1 MKIISDT
8 AHGILDYLTVAI
20 FALAPSILGL
30 TGFAALVSYALAA
43 IHLVMTLLTNMPL
56 GVFKIIPMRLHALVE
71 MLVGP
76 VLVVAALVLP
86 TILGD
91 KREFFLV
98 MGLVILA
105 VWLLSSYGRPAVVLS
120 RIRPD
125 RRGTKITPVRISPPG
140 SRVQKHRSSSCRS
153 TSWRARRGQ

>member
-1 MKIISDT
+1 MKVMSDT

-30 TGFAALVSYALAA
+30 SGFAAPVSYALAA

-98 MGLVILA
+98 MGLVIVA
-105 VWLLSSYGRPAVVLS
+105 ARLLSSYGRPAVVPQ
-120 RIRPD
+120 PD
-125 RRGTKITPVRISPPG
+125 STCRTKHERTP
-140 SRVQKHRSSSCRS
+140 
-153 TSWRARRGQ
+153 

>member
-1 MKIISDT
+1 MIFPKTIHQRQENSMKVVSDT

-20 FALAPSILGL
+20 FALAPGILGL

-43 IHLVMTLLTNMPL
+43 IHLIMTLLTNMPL
-56 GVFKIIPMRLHALVE
+56 GVVKIIPMRLHALVE

-86 TILGD
+86 TLLGD

-105 VWLLSSYGRPAVVLS
+105 VWFLSSYGRPAAA
-120 RIRPD
+120 PQA
-125 RRGTKITPVRISPPG
+125 PP
-140 SRVQKHRSSSCRS
+140 S
-153 TSWRARRGQ
+153 

>member
-1 MKIISDT
+1 MKVISDT
-8 AHGILDYLTVAI
+8 THGLLDYLTVAI

-30 TGFAALVSYALAA
+30 SGFAALVSYALAA
-43 IHLVMTLLTNMPL
+43 IHLLMTVLTDMPL
-56 GVFKIIPMRLHALVE
+56 GVLKIIPIRLHALVE

-86 TILGD
+86 TLFGD

-105 VWLLSSYGRPAVVLS
+105 VWLLSSYGRPAAA
-120 RIRPD
+120 PQ
-125 RRGTKITPVRISPPG
+125 TP
-140 SRVQKHRSSSCRS
+140 SS
-153 TSWRARRGQ
+153 

>member
-1 MKIISDT
+1 MEEKNMKVISDK

-20 FALAPSILGL
+20 FALAPSVLDL
-30 TGFAALVSYALAA
+30 MGFAALVSYALAA

-56 GVFKIIPMRLHALVE
+56 GVLKIMPMRLHALVE

-76 VLVVAALVLP
+76 VLVLAALVFP

-105 VWLLSSYGRPAVVLS
+105 VWLLSSYG
-120 RIRPD
+120 
-125 RRGTKITPVRISPPG
+125 SPSIARQP
-140 SRVQKHRSSSCRS
+140 RS
-153 TSWRARRGQ
+153 T

>member
-1 MKIISDT
+1 MKVVSDT

-20 FALAPSILGL
+20 FALAPGILGL

-43 IHLVMTLLTNMPL
+43 VHLIMTLLTNMPL
-56 GVFKIIPMRLHALVE
+56 GVVKIIPMRLHALVE

-86 TILGD
+86 TLLGD

-105 VWLLSSYGRPAVVLS
+105 VWFLSSYGRPAAA
-120 RIRPD
+120 PQA
-125 RRGTKITPVRISPPG
+125 PP
-140 SRVQKHRSSSCRS
+140 S
-153 TSWRARRGQ
+153 

>member
-8 AHGILDYLTVAI
+8 AHGILDYLTVAT

-30 TGFAALVSYALAA
+30 TGVAALVSYALAA
-43 IHLVMTLLTNMPL
+43 IHLAMTLLTNMPL

-86 TILGD
+86 TTLGD

-105 VWLLSSYGRPAVVLS
+105 VWFLSSYGPPAVA
-120 RIRPD
+120 RE
-125 RRGTKITPVRISPPG
+125 
-140 SRVQKHRSSSCRS
+140 SSS
-153 TSWRARRGQ
+153 T

>member
-1 MKIISDT
+1 MKVISDT

-43 IHLVMTLLTNMPL
+43 IHLVMTVLTNMPL
-56 GVFKIIPMRLHALVE
+56 GVLKIIPMRLHAIVE

-105 VWLLSSYGRPAVVLS
+105 VWLLSSYGRPAVA
-120 RIRPD
+120 RQP
-125 RRGTKITPVRISPPG
+125 
-140 SRVQKHRSSSCRS
+140 RS
-153 TSWRARRGQ
+153 T

>member
-1 MKIISDT
+1 MKVISDT

-56 GVFKIIPMRLHALVE
+56 GVLKIIPMRLHALVE

-76 VLVVAALVLP
+76 VLAPPALVLP
-86 TILGD
+86 TIPGD
-91 KREFFLV
+91 KRESFLI
-98 MGLVILA
+98 MGLV
-105 VWLLSSYGRPAVVLS
+105 LLPFRFL
-120 RIRPD
+120 
-125 RRGTKITPVRISPPG
+125 
-140 SRVQKHRSSSCRS
+140 
-153 TSWRARRGQ
+153 

>member
-1 MKIISDT
+1 MKVISDT

-20 FALAPSILGL
+20 FALAPSVLGL

-56 GVFKIIPMRLHALVE
+56 GVLKVIPMRLHALVE
-71 MLVGP
+71 LVVGP

-105 VWLLSSYGRPAVVLS
+105 VWLLSSYGHPAVA
-120 RIRPD
+120 RQP
-125 RRGTKITPVRISPPG
+125 
-140 SRVQKHRSSSCRS
+140 HS
-153 TSWRARRGQ
+153 T

>member
-1 MKIISDT
+1 MKVISDT
-8 AHGILDYLTVAI
+8 VHGVLDYLTAAI

-43 IHLVMTLLTNMPL
+43 IHLVMTVFTNMPL
-56 GVFKIIPMRLHALVE
+56 GVFKIIPMRFHALVE

-76 VLVVAALVLP
+76 VLLVAALALP

-105 VWLLSSYGRPAVVLS
+105 VWLLSSYGRPAAAQS
-120 RIRPD
+120 N
-125 RRGTKITPVRISPPG
+125 
-140 SRVQKHRSSSCRS
+140 
-153 TSWRARRGQ
+153 

>member
-1 MKIISDT
+1 MTFPKTIHQRQENSMKVVSDT

-20 FALAPSILGL
+20 FALAPGILGL

-43 IHLVMTLLTNMPL
+43 VHLIMTLLTNMPL
-56 GVFKIIPMRLHALVE
+56 GVVKIIPMRLHALVE

-86 TILGD
+86 TLLGD

-105 VWLLSSYGRPAVVLS
+105 VWFLSSYGRPAAA
-120 RIRPD
+120 PQA
-125 RRGTKITPVRISPPG
+125 PP
-140 SRVQKHRSSSCRS
+140 S
-153 TSWRARRGQ
+153 

>member
-1 MKIISDT
+1 MRHSQGSPLQLNSSSREGENMKVISDT

-30 TGFAALVSYALAA
+30 TGVAALVSYALAA
-43 IHLVMTLLTNMPL
+43 IHLTMTLLTNMPL
-56 GVFKIIPMRLHALVE
+56 GVFKIIPMGLHAVVD
-71 MLVGP
+71 MGVGA
-76 VLVVAALVLP
+76 VLVVASLVLP

-105 VWLLSSYGRPAVVLS
+105 VWLLSSYGPR
-120 RIRPD
+120 
-125 RRGTKITPVRISPPG
+125 
-140 SRVQKHRSSSCRS
+140 
-153 TSWRARRGQ
+153 

>member
-1 MKIISDT
+1 MKVISDT
-8 AHGILDYLTVAI
+8 AHGLLDYFTVAI

-30 TGFAALVSYALAA
+30 SGFAALVSYALAA
-43 IHLVMTLLTNMPL
+43 IHLVMTVLTDMPL
-56 GVFKIIPMRLHALVE
+56 GVFKIIPIRLHALVE

-86 TILGD
+86 TLLGD

-105 VWLLSSYGRPAVVLS
+105 VWFLSSYGHPAAA
-120 RIRPD
+120 PQ
-125 RRGTKITPVRISPPG
+125 TP
-140 SRVQKHRSSSCRS
+140 SS
-153 TSWRARRGQ
+153 